1 MIQNNISTDA
11 SPNFSRVA
19 FESNGA
25 LLRENSASRAS
36 TQSVAGRAKAMTREA
51 QNMIREAYTVLERTV
66 NLVEESRAAARN
78 CKQACQ
84 KTKEMEQELEL
95 RRTTSRS

>member
-1 MIQNNISTDA
+1 
-11 SPNFSRVA
+11 
-19 FESNGA
+19 
-25 LLRENSASRAS
+25 
-36 TQSVAGRAKAMTREA
+36 MTREA
-51 QNMIREAYTVLERTV
+51 QNMVREAYAILERTV
-66 NLVEESRAAARN
+66 NLVEESKAAARN

>member
-25 LLRENSASRAS
+25 LLRENSASRTS

-51 QNMIREAYTVLERTV
+51 QNMIREAYTCLLYTSPSPRD
-66 NLVEESRAAARN
+66 LS
-78 CKQACQ
+78 
-84 KTKEMEQELEL
+84 
-95 RRTTSRS
+95 TSRMPSSA

>member
-51 QNMIREAYTVLERTV
+51 QKHD
-66 NLVEESRAAARN
+66 SRGLHGFGTN
-78 CKQACQ
+78 SQFG
-84 KTKEMEQELEL
+84 
-95 RRTTSRS
+95 RRI